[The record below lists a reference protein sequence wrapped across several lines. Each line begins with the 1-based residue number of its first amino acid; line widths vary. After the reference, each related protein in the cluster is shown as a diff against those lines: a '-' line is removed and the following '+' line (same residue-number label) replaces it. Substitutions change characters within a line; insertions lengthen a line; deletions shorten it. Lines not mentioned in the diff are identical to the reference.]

1 MKNAIVTGASSGIG
15 EAAARRLGEDGWKLL
30 LVARRED
37 RLKALADSLPD
48 AGYVAIDLTDPD
60 APDRVRAA
68 VEERFGGRLD
78 LVVNNARGSWA
89 PAVGREGGGAAN
101 VR

>member
-48 AGYVAIDLTDPD
+48 AGDVAVDLTDPD

-68 VEERFGGRLD
+68 VEERFGGRVAPLLD
-78 LVVNNARGSWA
+78 NPGGSWRPALRAQARGR
-89 PAVGREGGGAAN
+89 RE
-101 VR
+101 R